1 MFYIKCVAHRE
12 YRNMTSTDRRWQLR
26 YCENTRKT
34 GKWLWYWK
42 YTGGKANCILWK

>member
-1 MFYIKCVAHRE
+1 MFYIKRVAHRE

-34 GKWLWYWK
+34 GARDCG
-42 YTGGKANCILWK
+42 TGNIQGV